1 MLDTPQQPKRKMLH
15 TSPDIQWSLCDGC
28 GFLEV
33 KDLRDRT
40 LFKLYRER
48 PFEYTC
54 WAMSKDGSLTK
65 KDIYEM
71 TSAKCPVM
79 REAKRRRR

>member
-1 MLDTPQQPKRKMLH
+1 MLDSQLPKRRMLH
-15 TSPDIQWSLCDGC
+15 TSPDIQWSICDGC
-28 GFLEV
+28 AFLEV
-33 KDLRDRT
+33 KDLRDRP

-54 WAMSKDGSLTK
+54 HANARDGRLTK

-71 TSAKCPVM
+71 TSSKCPIK